1 VREAEEPLKAEYTS
15 PVQGWPALD
24 VSPLVPV
31 EYAAFRGLVADAV
44 ALFVERL
51 PPARLTE
58 IVAAQCALP
67 PEACAEERLTALI
80 SRCPTLHKLG
90 QVVARDRRLS
100 ATLRARL
107 QALESMESATTV
119 EAVMPSLR
127 SELGASAL
135 SDLRI
140 ESRALAEASVAV
152 VIPFTFEGSHRSH
165 AASGV
170 LKVLKPHIDERLE
183 EELEIWVELAD
194 FIDERCQRDGLPAVR
209 CREIFA
215 TVRHLLSREVRLD
228 IEQANLHAAAEFYAD
243 SPRVQIPAVL
253 PYSTRRI
260 TAMERVFGIKVT
272 EAEHLSEAQRKD
284 LAGVVLRELVAKPV
298 WSASSWAIF
307 HADPH
312 AGNLMYTEDGRL
324 AMLDWSLVGR
334 LDKTEREQTAQIV
347 LGALCLDPV
356 RIRRAIA
363 AMAMGK
369 PDEAKLRE
377 VVNQAVGRLY
387 RDELPGLDWL
397 LSLLEDAMFKAGVR
411 FGEELV
417 LFRKSILTL
426 EGVAADVST
435 GTSLGKVLPL
445 SGGAQFLREWA
456 RRCVASPVSR
466 EFATHVSNL
475 DLLSLYFAAP
485 SAATRFVTDR
495 LFWPRH
501 NEGSAG
507 PPPR

>member
-1 VREAEEPLKAEYTS
+1 MKAEYTN
-15 PVQGWPALD
+15 PVQGWLALD

-44 ALFVERL
+44 AFFVERL
-51 PPARLTE
+51 PPARVAE
-58 IVAAQCALP
+58 IFAAQCALP
-67 PEACAEERLTALI
+67 AEACAEERLVSLI
-80 SRCPTLHKLG
+80 SRCPTLHKLS
-90 QVVARDRRLS
+90 QVIARDRRLTP
-100 ATLRARL
+100 TLRARL
-107 QALESMESATTV
+107 QALESMEPATRV
-119 EAVMPSLR
+119 EEVMPTLR
-127 SELGASAL
+127 CELGSGTL
-135 SDLRI
+135 GDLHL

-152 VIPFTFEGSHRSH
+152 VIPYTC
-165 AASGV
+165 AALGGNRAANGV
-170 LKVLKPHIDERLE
+170 LKVLKPHIEEQLE
-183 EELEIWVELAD
+183 EELDIWADLAD
-194 FIDERCQRDGLPAVR
+194 FIDERCQRDGLPPVR
-209 CREIFA
+209 CGEIFS
-215 TVRHLLSREVRLD
+215 TVRELLSKEVRLD
-228 IEQANLHAAAEFYAD
+228 REQTHLHAAAEFFAD

-272 EAEHLSEAQRKD
+272 EADHLTEAQRKD

-312 AGNLMYTEDGRL
+312 AGNLMYTDDARL
-324 AMLDWSLVGR
+324 AILDWSLVGY

-347 LGALCLDPV
+347 LGALTLNPTQ
-356 RIRRAIA
+356 IRRAIT
-363 AMAMGK
+363 AMAVTE
-369 PDEAKLRE
+369 PDEAALSD

-387 RDELPGLDWL
+387 RDELPGFPWL
-397 LSLLEDAMFKAGVR
+397 LGLLGDAMLRAGVR
-411 FGEELV
+411 FGEDLV
-417 LFRKSILTL
+417 LFRKAVLTL

-435 GTSLGKVLPL
+435 GTSLSKILPL

-485 SAATRFVTDR
+485 SAATRILADR
-495 LFWPRH
+495 LFASRH
-501 NEGSAG
+501 GRG
-507 PPPR
+507 PGRPPSN